1 MSALKE
7 NSTTDMKA
15 GPLNYSYYS
24 DVGSYNA
31 LIPDKKIRTIST
43 EVVRHLN

>member
-7 NSTTDMKA
+7 NSSTDMKA
-15 GPLNYSYYS
+15 GPLNYSYFS

-31 LIPDKKIRTIST
+31 LISNKKIRTISI
-43 EVVRHLN
+43 EVVRHLD